1 MASKITQDYPNAYG
15 PQRRQTPEEAE
26 ERRRK
31 SLALIKA
38 SNQLL
43 DESADWAR
51 NTKTMTE
58 GQKKGII
65 FDIENA
71 KEENLRKVREQCH
84 ATKEEV
90 DNVEFTEVDPSS
102 VAKYQAALKKHGRTM
117 EDIARKDIGL
127 AVASAD
133 KSKTETTKRRRR
145 SRISG
150 LIDEEIVRLPN
161 EQELMEKSLVK
172 RGEEEKIENN
182 RRRNTRTQKTPE
194 EKQDEMAA
202 AKMVE
207 IAQNQA
213 PVVDSPRS
221 VNSEPHILVDDE
233 AVKLN
238 QSYDVYNFKPV
249 AEGVTW
255 DMIPLPSKGECYK
268 HKRSSIP
275 VRSITADDENIIA
288 SPNMYRDNKIL
299 DTILANTILLK
310 DFDPRTLCKGDR
322 EAILLWLR
330 MDAYDKDFPILARNP
345 ETGKQYNVNVDLSTF
360 KVKDFNLKG
369 DENGLF
375 EYRVDNPNQDVI
387 KFRFL
392 SAADDEIIRA
402 NAIKNS
408 DITDKYDII
417 NYANRIKG
425 ILERNSTLSNDNK
438 QELKDCV
445 EDISAIIEETTPT
458 EELTELTP
466 QTVTEQMIQYT
477 MAVNGN
483 YDRDYIASYIRNM
496 KAGYARKYRQYVADN
511 TPGMDMSVKVQIPQ
525 SDGGG
530 SFETFLRLDNFIFI
544 NV

>member
-1 MASKITQDYPNAYG
+1 MANNSTNLPNAYG
-15 PQRRQTPEEAE
+15 SQRKMSPEEAE
-26 ERRRK
+26 EARRK

-43 DESADWAR
+43 DESAEWAR
-51 NTKTMTE
+51 NTKNLTV
-58 GQKKGII
+58 GQRKDIVN
-65 FDIENA
+65 DIENA
-71 KEENLRKVREQCH
+71 KDENLRKVREQCH

-90 DNVEFTEVDPSS
+90 ENVQFTEVDPST
-102 VAKYQAALKKHGRTM
+102 VAKYEAALRKRGRTL
-117 EDIARKDIGL
+117 EDISRKDISV
-127 AVASAD
+127 AVTSAE

-161 EQELMEKSLVK
+161 EQELMRKSLVK
-172 RGEEEKIENN
+172 KDDEGEIENS
-182 RRRNTRTQKTPE
+182 RYHNTRTQKNVG
-194 EKQDEMAA
+194 EKEDEVAST
-202 AKMVE
+202 KMVE
-207 IAQNQA
+207 VAQSQA
-213 PVVDSPRS
+213 PVVDSVSTVEGPR
-221 VNSEPHILVDDE
+221 VLVDDD
-233 AVKLN
+233 AVKRN
-238 QSYDVYNFKPV
+238 NSYDVHNFKPV

-299 DTILANTILLK
+299 DTILANTILLQ

-322 EAILLWLR
+322 DAILLWLR

-345 ETGKQYNVNVDLSTF
+345 ETGKQYNVTVDLSQF
-360 KVKDFNLKG
+360 KMKDFNLKG

-375 EYRVDNPNQDVI
+375 DYYVDNPNKDVI

-392 SAADDEIIRA
+392 SAADDEVIRA
-402 NAIKNS
+402 NALKNN

-417 NYANRIKG
+417 SYTNRIKD
-425 ILERNSTLSNDNK
+425 ILERNNTFSNDNK

-445 EDISAIIEETTPT
+445 EDIAAIIEETTPS

-477 MAVNGN
+477 VAVNDN
-483 YDRDYIASYIRNM
+483 YDREYVASYIRNM
-496 KAGYARKYRQYVADN
+496 RAGLARKYRQYVADN
-511 TPGMDMSVKVQIPQ
+511 TPGMDMSLKVQIPQ

-530 SFETFLRLDNFIFI
+530 SFDTFLRLDNFIFI